1 VHPLAALAM
10 QRQGTPEWVT
20 TCLFYTLQEAEHQVR
35 MAFGDFNTH
44 FGGQDI
50 IPMHGMCQGNGAGPP
65 IWVVVSTRIL
75 DMLRAVELGS
85 FVCMAITKKQIR
97 FSGFSFIDDTDTIQM
112 TRTSLETWRDVVR
125 NLK

>member
-1 VHPLAALAM
+1 
-10 QRQGTPEWVT
+10 
-20 TCLFYTLQEAEHQVR
+20 